1 MTLLQT
7 CLHSLAV
14 MLEIKLPAEISDSIK
29 LIEEVLSYL
38 SALINFAPKQCV
50 VCVKQMLKFMFRMN
64 YTCRIEQYQQFYD
77 LPNTMTELD
86 IAAVFEMARNF
97 SYESFAMLLP
107 TASTNN
113 IGVHIKV
120 FQPIVL
126 RCLKVSGTYSFFFV
140 FRSFVRNKYILRRVK
155 GTFLE
160 VARFIV
166 LWLCV
171 QHEIGWLF
179 ALGWSFQYIIILVFA
194 RRLRFTWTV
203 FQKRIYIFQPYY
215 LNMKGWSIH
224 IQFFFCVNHQQR
236 T

>member
-1 MTLLQT
+1 MNKYVNQLVNPIYYHFYHLNLYLNTQANIFFHNSSQISINNESGSNIMTLLQT

-166 LWLCV
+166 L
-171 QHEIGWLF
+171 
-179 ALGWSFQYIIILVFA
+179 
-194 RRLRFTWTV
+194 
-203 FQKRIYIFQPYY
+203 
-215 LNMKGWSIH
+215 
-224 IQFFFCVNHQQR
+224 
-236 T
+236 